1 MEWMSCKELAAA
13 TGHSYEAVRKAL
25 RNAHDAPQPRTVR
38 GRLLE
43 MKTMRA
49 SSATSAENVSAVL
62 ATTLL
67 WRTI

>member
-1 MEWMSCKELAAA
+1 MAGDGKGVLAM
-13 TGHSYEAVRKAL
+13 VRNSVL
-25 RNAHDAPQPRTVR
+25 ENLTVL
-38 GRLLE
+38 GSLAFS